1 MSLSKFLTTLG
12 LITGLVSA
20 NIIEIPSIKMTNNAT
35 AITIPNFSP
44 SANFL
49 NGTLTVEIPAA
60 LIQAGLSETLRA
72 NEGEIKSTEFNKI
85 FLSNMRAT
93 LVNGGIRVS
102 GNWKFHHRERLIRNP
117 LSGGWS
123 HTPWVIEEGTFY
135 QDFNLSVANGQLRAS
150 TNGRPDVSSSA
161 WYGVIVDEIINHME
175 VRQNVKDQLDA
186 QLSSFNG
193 LNLQRML
200 IDYGA
205 NTAANQLGVNQNQVS
220 SFINSNVGGINAN
233 FNSSRLAISLS
244 IPSLQTPTSPEYF
257 FSPPWVEEN
266 LAQYPMFDAQWYLNN
281 NPDVNNAC
289 KGNLECARQHYLANG
304 LKECRNASRYFNPRW
319 YLDNNPDV
327 KSVFVDCRGASEHWS
342 GSGRREG
349 RPGASGVPAP

>member
-1 MSLSKFLTTLG
+1 MKMRLSKFLTTLG

-20 NIIEIPSIKMTNNAT
+20 NIIEIPSIKVTNNAT

-44 SANFL
+44 SANFR
-49 NGTLTVEIPAA
+49 NGTLTVEIPTA

-102 GNWKFHHRERLIRNP
+102 GNWKFHHRERLGRNP
-117 LSGGWS
+117 FTGRTT
-123 HTPWVIEEGTFY
+123 HTPWVIVEGTFY

-161 WYGVIVDEIINHME
+161 WYGVIVDEIIHHMQ

-205 NTAANQLGVNQNQVS
+205 NTTANQLGVNQNQVS
-220 SFINSNVGGINAN
+220 SFINSNVGRINAN

-244 IPSLQTPTSPEYF
+244 IPSLQTPPSQPVASP
-257 FSPPWVEEN
+257 SQGRVGTLVKLRNKNWGTCLN
-266 LAQYPMFDAQWYLNN
+266 LQSAGNGVTTNSWECVPHPDQEWKIEPVGNGFVKLRNKNWGTCLNLQSAGN
-281 NPDVNNAC
+281 GVTTNSWECVPHPDQEWKIEPV
-289 KGNLECARQHYLANG
+289 G
-304 LKECRNASRYFNPRW
+304 
-319 YLDNNPDV
+319 
-327 KSVFVDCRGASEHWS
+327 
-342 GSGRREG
+342 
-349 RPGASGVPAP
+349 